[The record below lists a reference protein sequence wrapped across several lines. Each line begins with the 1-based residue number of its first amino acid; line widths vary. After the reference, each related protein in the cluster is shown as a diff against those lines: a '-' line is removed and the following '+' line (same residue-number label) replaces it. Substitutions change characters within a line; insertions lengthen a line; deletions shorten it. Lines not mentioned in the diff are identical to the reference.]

1 MTESQRKKLDSDIDR
16 QIKALEEDLKDKS
29 KYRKNVYSAHVI
41 PKIKEAD
48 ETDDR

>member
-1 MTESQRKKLDSDIDR
+1 MTESQRKKLDSDINR

-41 PKIKEAD
+41 HKIE
-48 ETDDR
+48 EDDKINDR